1 MKTPLPEKIIPGEA
15 FEAQICP
22 FGEFKNR
29 KKSGEDVLQ
38 RCDEI
43 AFNTVI
49 ANFKDEVL
57 VDFEHNAE
65 LGGDTTAAAWI
76 SKARLD
82 PERGLVG
89 MFLFTDAGADAVN
102 NRRLRFLS
110 PAWPTDADGRPTRLV
125 SVGLTNKPAILAD
138 PVLNKEQPA
147 PPLSQPAKADKPT
160 EGKPKMNE
168 IAKALGLA
176 EGAAE
181 ADIVAAIAALQKK
194 VTDAESVALNA
205 EANACADKNADK
217 IMNREQFV
225 AAYVLNKAV
234 ALQLIDAVKAPAE
247 PGLVCNKQQAKE
259 PTFQKK
265 EDKPSDEAVVLN
277 TFKAMKPGPEKDRF
291 LVLNKAVLNKLMR

>member
-1 MKTPLPEKIIPGEA
+1 MKTQLPETIKPGVA

-22 FGEFKNR
+22 FGEFENC
-29 KKSGEDVLQ
+29 KKSGEPVLQ

-49 ANFKDEVL
+49 TNFKDEVL

-82 PERGLVG
+82 PVRGLVG
-89 MFLFTDAGADAVN
+89 TFLFTDAGAAAVN

-110 PAWPTDADGRPTRLV
+110 PAWPTDSDGRPTRLV
-125 SVGLTNKPAILAD
+125 SVGLTNKPAILVD
-138 PVLNKEQPA
+138 PVLNKEQPE
-147 PPLSQPAKADKPT
+147 LITKPADADKPT
-160 EGKPKMNE
+160 EGQPKMNE

-181 ADIVAAIAALQKK
+181 ADIIAAIVALQKK
-194 VTDAESVALNA
+194 VTDSESVALNA

-234 ALQLIDAVKAPAE
+234 ALQLIDSVKAPAA
-247 PGLVCNKQQAKE
+247 PGIVCNKQQAKD
-259 PTFQKK
+259 PVFQKK
-265 EDKPSDEAVVLN
+265 EDKPSEEATILN
-277 TFKAMKPGPEKDRF
+277 TYKAMKPGPEKDQYM
-291 LVLNKAVLNKLMR
+291 VLNKAVLNKLMR

>member
-1 MKTPLPEKIIPGEA
+1 MKTQLPETIKPGEA

-22 FGEFKNR
+22 FGEFENC
-29 KKSGEDVLQ
+29 KKSGEQVLQ

-49 ANFKDEVL
+49 ANFKGEVL

-82 PERGLVG
+82 PVRGLVG
-89 MFLFTDAGADAVN
+89 TFLFTDAGADAVN

-125 SVGLTNKPAILAD
+125 SVGLTNKPAILVD
-138 PVLNKEQPA
+138 PVLNKEQPQ
-147 PPLSQPAKADKPT
+147 SITQPAQADKPT
-160 EGKPKMNE
+160 EGTPKMNE

-181 ADIVAAIAALQKK
+181 ADIIAAITALKQKI
-194 VTDAESVALNA
+194 TDSESAALNA
-205 EANACADKNADK
+205 EANACADKNANM
-217 IMNREQFV
+217 IANREQFV
-225 AAYVLNKAV
+225 EGYILNKEV
-234 ALQLIDAVKAPAE
+234 ALKLIGSVKAPE
-247 PGLVCNKQQAKE
+247 EKQEVICNKSKAKT
-259 PTFQKK
+259 PTF
-265 EDKPSDEAVVLN
+265 EKPVDETTILN
-277 TFKAMKPGPEKDRF
+277 TYKAMKPGAEKDQF
-291 LVLNKAVLNKLMR
+291 MILNKAVLTKLMR